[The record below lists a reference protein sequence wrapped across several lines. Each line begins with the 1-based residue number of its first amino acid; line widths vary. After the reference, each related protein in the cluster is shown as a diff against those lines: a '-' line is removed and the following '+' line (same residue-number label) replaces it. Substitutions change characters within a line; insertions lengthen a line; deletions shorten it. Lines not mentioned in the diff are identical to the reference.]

1 MIKIMDAPIGP
12 GYLPPMKKLFHILMT
27 LCLLATS
34 VVGMAHMSGPA
45 SALPMVAVGMSDGAM
60 EQMMADCDDCT
71 ATPAVSDTCDIIC
84 AVPAVIARKEPL
96 AKVFLV
102 AGIYILPVAHLANG
116 ITRRPEIAPP
126 RLLS

>member
-1 MIKIMDAPIGP
+1 
-12 GYLPPMKKLFHILMT
+12 MKKLFHILMT

-45 SALPMVAVGMSDGAM
+45 SAMPMAAVGMSDGAM
-60 EQMMADCDDCT
+60 EQMMADCD
-71 ATPAVSDTCDIIC
+71 
-84 AVPAVIARKEPL
+84 